1 MRNFIIIAFI
11 FLLTDLCYSSDWKNV
26 YSGNDSISAFV
37 YSNDK
42 LLLFNLGGKINEVN
56 LNDLSSR
63 LINTQNRW
71 IFSASKNDND
81 IYISVMYPNGQN
93 PAILKSTDNGEN
105 WFDFI
110 TDFGN
115 EIFFASSCVF
125 SGRDTCIFAG
135 SDAKQ
140 NGSITLTHSGGT
152 TKSFIKLKNTTILN
166 TISKA
171 KDVLFVGSGNGKILK
186 SSDFGLTWLEV
197 EYFNQENNSA
207 IRNITFNDNV
217 GIVSNQKGDI
227 FKSLD
232 FGQNWQKVNSGLSGS
247 YGFYHTTFIGKKM
260 IISGKNNSTNKGIL
274 ILSEDEGI
282 NWKILF
288 EEDQGFRGTF
298 LFKDY
303 IYCVSHNRNLWRA
316 ESTIVSI
323 LEKYF
328 KNSNCS
334 IIANNRIVNLSLYIN
349 EGLNQI
355 IKLTDIE
362 GNKVENDNYMILSNK
377 PLTIIFKDILP
388 SGIYFLTIQTGQKQT
403 NVKILII

>member
-1 MRNFIIIAFI
+1 
-11 FLLTDLCYSSDWKNV
+11 
-26 YSGNDSISAFV
+26 
-37 YSNDK
+37 
-42 LLLFNLGGKINEVN
+42 
-56 LNDLSSR
+56 

-71 IFSASKNDND
+71 IFSASKNEND
-81 IYISVMYPNGQN
+81 IYMSVMYPNGQN

-105 WFDFI
+105 WSDFI

-152 TKSFIKLKNTTILN
+152 AKSFIKLKNTTILN

-171 KDVLFVGSGNGKILK
+171 KNVLFVGSGNGKILK
-186 SSDFGLTWLEV
+186 SSDFGLTWVEV

-217 GIVSNQKGDI
+217 GIVSNQNGDI

-232 FGQNWQKVNSGLSGS
+232 YGQNWQNVNSGLSGN
-247 YGFYHTTFIGKKM
+247 YGFYHTTFIGNKM
-260 IISGKNNSTNKGIL
+260 IISGKNNSSNKGIL
-274 ILSEDEGI
+274 ILSEDEGN

-323 LEKYF
+323 LENYF
-328 KNSNCS
+328 QNNHFSN
-334 IIANNRIVNLSLYIN
+334 ITNNRIVNLSLDIY

-355 IKLTDIE
+355 IKLTGIE
-362 GNKVENDNYMILSNK
+362 GNIVENDNYMILSNK

-388 SGIYFLTIQTGQKQT
+388 CGIYFLTIQSGQKQT